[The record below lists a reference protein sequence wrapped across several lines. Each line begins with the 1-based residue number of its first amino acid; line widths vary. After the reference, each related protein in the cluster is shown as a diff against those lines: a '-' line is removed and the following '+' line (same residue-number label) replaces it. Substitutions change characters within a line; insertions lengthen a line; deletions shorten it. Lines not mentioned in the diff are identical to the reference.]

1 MIFTVIEQYYILV
14 IMIIEN
20 ELSANHIYSKNSLT
34 SIVLRVII
42 MMTTAALLATVIK
55 FHVHEVQ
62 VCFVID
68 NF

>member
-1 MIFTVIEQYYILV
+1 
-14 IMIIEN
+14 MIIEN

-42 MMTTAALLATVIK
+42 MLTTAALLAAVIK

-62 VCFVID
+62 VRLYMKTTF
-68 NF
+68 NFISFSYL